1 MLNPAR
7 LLRMLIALTL
17 VAGCGGNDTAT
28 TEASPTSAE
37 LTAATTERWVAAVK
51 AEDPDQISSLYS
63 EDAVWFDTADD
74 SSPFNGR
81 SGVYYGW
88 DIFGYISEILA
99 VEPVAVADEVAVA
112 RWTFA
117 GERLGSGEPWELSG
131 VSVLEMS
138 DGVIARETVYY
149 DGAHGP

>member
-51 AEDPDQISSLYS
+51 AEDPIRSHRCTRRMQCGSTRPTTAALSTVDPGSTTDGTSLATS
-63 EDAVWFDTADD
+63 RK
-74 SSPFNGR
+74 SLPSN
-81 SGVYYGW
+81 
-88 DIFGYISEILA
+88 
-99 VEPVAVADEVAVA
+99 
-112 RWTFA
+112 
-117 GERLGSGEPWELSG
+117 RLRL
-131 VSVLEMS
+131 LM
-138 DGVIARETVYY
+138 R
-149 DGAHGP
+149 